1 MVKEVLYLIAH
12 VVLSHRG
19 VVAAGTFGLWPL
31 FVPGFFLFVDSL
43 ARHNGMHVVGDIV
56 AFDHPIDDHAFG
68 DGDHLRH
75 RLVQEADN
83 GPLVAAVGIAVGNE
97 GEQLICK
104 FFFVRK
110 QLENA

>member
-1 MVKEVLYLIAH
+1 MWSPVPFAVLIFERQAI
-12 VVLSHRG
+12 G
-19 VVAAGTFGLWPL
+19 
-31 FVPGFFLFVDSL
+31 LFVDPL